1 MVTVTFEE
9 NIAIKKFRFKS
20 ILDFKEYLDRNF
32 YFTKLMELD
41 ESEVTPIMRE
51 KVRETKKLD
60 TSCFTNLI

>member
-20 ILDFKEYLDRNF
+20 ILDFKDYLDRNF

-41 ESEVTPIMRE
+41 ESEVTPAIKE
-51 KVRETKKLD
+51 KIRETKSLD
-60 TSCFTNLI
+60 VSCFTNV

>member
-60 TSCFTNLI
+60 ASCFTNA